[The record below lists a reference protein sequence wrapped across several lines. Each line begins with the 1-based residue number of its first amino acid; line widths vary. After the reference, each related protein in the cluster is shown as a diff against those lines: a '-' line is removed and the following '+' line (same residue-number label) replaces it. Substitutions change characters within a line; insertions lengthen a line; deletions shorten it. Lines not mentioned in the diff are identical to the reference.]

1 MKNDSRAVGND
12 TGRGLALAVVDGGG
26 VDVLTMGCG
35 GCCGSDGSEDDDDFA
50 VGRPAKSV
58 QPSRRKTVWTRMQA
72 AKSWMQCGPGALHV
86 QERIQLPLTS
96 VHVLILLPIRAR
108 ITVSVHWSDTSDS
121 PRLLKMRLARLR
133 SVGEKMAGSC
143 ERFGQTAIHAGGS
156 LGWAISLSIFKI
168 LGF

>member
-1 MKNDSRAVGND
+1 
-12 TGRGLALAVVDGGG
+12 
-26 VDVLTMGCG
+26 
-35 GCCGSDGSEDDDDFA
+35 
-50 VGRPAKSV
+50 
-58 QPSRRKTVWTRMQA
+58 
-72 AKSWMQCGPGALHV
+72 MQCGPGALHV

-121 PRLLKMRLARLR
+121 PRLLKIRLARLR

-156 LGWAISLSIFKI
+156 LGWAISLSINFFRDKRDERDERDERDIAYLAMNLFTGMIVTSQPRKRWMPRHKACMWKI
-168 LGF
+168 LSKRLFFRMMALAGQNSWQQ